1 MPYNNIFHKRNNF
14 PEIFIALPET
24 YNGWIQIVRT
34 DSKEQN
40 LQLFIDCNQE
50 LCPIYSKSNFYDYP
64 EWVYLFNSIPIN
76 FWIAHTYPVKIKDGN
91 IIAVGDGFEWGF
103 KMKKSIF
110 KQIYLLEPVT
120 IFKASKNLDISFF
133 KTQYH
138 NSFSQK

>member
-64 EWVYLFNSIPIN
+64 EWVYSFNSIPIN

-91 IIAVGDGFEWGF
+91 ITITAFGKALSADNDPL
-103 KMKKSIF
+103 KKEILF
-110 KQIYLLEPVT
+110 MQIHHPDYFLLEQL
-120 IFKASKNLDISFF
+120 SSFVGF
-133 KTQYH
+133 VFLYH
-138 NSFSQK
+138 